1 MNPINRLSDRFP
13 IRQPVGQRV
22 ERDSRDLN
30 PLVVWINFRKLLQ
43 S

>member
-13 IRQPVGQRV
+13 IRQPVGQKV

-30 PLVVWINFRKLLQ
+30 PLVLWIDFGELLQ
-43 S
+43 T